1 MTTSGDLSGE
11 AGLIGNLEWSKEND
25 SSGSAAAILAIS
37 GFECVRVMSVDFVR
51 GREFTE
57 AGLIGKRELSNKGD
71 SDGFTNNGAISTDLG
86 GG

>member
-1 MTTSGDLSGE
+1 ML
-11 AGLIGNLEWSKEND
+11 
-25 SSGSAAAILAIS
+25 AA
-37 GFECVRVMSVDFVR
+37 FVR

-71 SDGFTNNGAISTDLG
+71 SDDFADNGAMSTDLG